1 MGIGLYSTDLAKN
14 LSINGHSVIVLTT
27 IPYYPW
33 WKTPFELESYC
44 KKETLFEGV
53 KVLRVN
59 LKIPSQ
65 PKTLARI
72 SFEIRMWLKMKKM
85 VKSLDLKSIDLV
97 ISIVP
102 SLGPGLVGAHLSK
115 RYSKRHYVIVQDLT
129 SKGVKESGMSFGS
142 FLEVMVSRLECRV
155 IKSANKAAVIAKP
168 MKGVIQK
175 WISGDTQI
183 EFIPNYSINEEDSGN
198 SPARSREELQLPE
211 DKFLV
216 IYTGS
221 IAKKQNLINLC
232 DAARMLQE
240 VPSIHIL
247 VFGHG
252 NAETELK
259 NAAKGLTNF
268 SVRPAISDSNY
279 LDTLIQ
285 ADLLVV
291 NERSTQTT
299 MALPSK
305 IISYFAS
312 GTPVI
317 AAIPSDG
324 ASYKLLQN
332 RAFVIQADDPNA
344 LAEEIKKAMES
355 PSEGDKFARN
365 ALNFYTSN
373 LTKHSGRVKYLDWV
387 TN

>member
-14 LSINGHSVIVLTT
+14 LSSNGHSVSVIST

-33 WKTPFELESYC
+33 WSTPSEFDSFREQESR
-44 KKETLFEGV
+44 FEGV
-53 KVLRVN
+53 RVLRVN
-59 LKIPSQ
+59 LDIPSQ

-72 SFEIRMWLKMKKM
+72 SFEIRMWFHMKKM
-85 VKSLDLKSIDLV
+85 SKRVDMSSIDLV
-97 ISIVP
+97 ISVVP

-115 RYSKRHYVIVQDLT
+115 RYKKRHFVIVQDLS
-129 SKGVKESGMSFGS
+129 SKGVKESGMSFGR
-142 FLEVMVSRLECRV
+142 FLEVIVSRLESRV
-155 IKSANKAAVIAKP
+155 IKSAKKVAVIAEP

-175 WISGDTQI
+175 WANKDTRI
-183 EFIPNYSINEEDSGN
+183 EFIPNYSIHEEDFGN
-198 SPARSREELQLPE
+198 TPARSREELRLPK
-211 DKFLV
+211 DTFLV

-240 VPSIHIL
+240 VPSIHIM

-252 NAETELK
+252 NAETDLK
-259 NAAKGLTNF
+259 SAAKGLKNF
-268 SVRPAISDSNY
+268 SVLPAISESKY
-279 LDTLIQ
+279 IDTLIH

-317 AAIPSDG
+317 AAIPANG
-324 ASYKLLQN
+324 ASYELLLN
-332 RAFVIQADDPNA
+332 RAFVVQADDPSA
-344 LAEEIKKAMES
+344 LAEMIKEVMAS
-355 PSEGDKFARN
+355 PSEASEFARN

-373 LTKHSGRVKYLDWV
+373 LTKQSGRARYLDWV